1 MTEETNSD
9 NKIAKLLRMIESAES
24 SLKAAHSLLAE
35 IAPDKIMGK
44 AGSDAI
50 RTSPLTSSADNS
62 KAYDEGETQ
71 IVEGLFDGQNMIGPG
86 DKTYPVPANYAS
98 KSKLVEGDKLKLTI
112 KPDGSFLYKQIE
124 PIERKFIK
132 GILISEDG
140 QFRVTAE
147 GKTYK
152 VILASVTY
160 YKGTTGDEV
169 TIIVPSNREAE
180 WAAIEAIIPQ
190 QNTGS
195 YNETESF

>member
-1 MTEETNSD
+1 MTDETDSN

-24 SLKAAHSLLAE
+24 SLKAAHNLLTE
-35 IAPDKIMGK
+35 IAP
-44 AGSDAI
+44 ADANE
-50 RTSPLTSSADNS
+50 TSSSPANS
-62 KAYDEGETQ
+62 PSGVAAYEEGDTQ

-112 KPDGSFLYKQIE
+112 KPNGSFLYKQIE
-124 PIERKFIK
+124 PIERKFVK
-132 GILISEDG
+132 GLLISEDG

-147 GKTYK
+147 GKIYK

-160 YKGTTGDEV
+160 YKGSTGDEV
-169 TIIVPSNREAE
+169 TIIVPSGHEAE

-195 YNETESF
+195 YNQEESF